1 MGSGGGGRGCA
12 EHERELQDDGIDE
25 NGNAIHSLILEFFRA
40 GETEKEKFTSKQLND
55 LAEADEKKKP
65 QVQHVKITLVTPY
78 DKLIFACYNTWVML
92 PWFSISALLKG
103 LDEDTLKTFAI
114 MNNFHPTRISP
125 LTDPILCANF
135 VKSMASID
143 QCPRSKH
150 RTSEITLYSIG
161 CVERML
167 RYYNYS
173 DITTISKDI
182 ITITFE
188 LLDQARMT
196 EQTNDK
202 QFWYSI
208 DNKKS
213 KRRKEKTL
221 SAAEKNEIDILN
233 IVSPSST
240 FANWA
245 AASSVCIIAIVT
257 FLIAVVAVLALIPLY
272 TSRDYKQQ
280 PSGEQ
285 YVINNLLLR
294 VQYDNST
301 PFNQIFIPTI
311 VQATQSPVIAAAASR
326 VVGFFIRA
334 GVTQY
339 INGNTTTRITN
350 LTIANSYLLNQACY
364 RALQSS
370 HYDPNLSACLITN
383 IAFVNITQY
392 SSTLSK
398 RRRRKRAIVESFITC
413 TTTIYYKNRCSD
425 SPTGYGLFYYITNQN
440 SVCRHQRLNEIN
452 SCFNSSTVQ
461 LQHVKNIV
469 INVQATQTVYIS
481 ANATGFAF
489 GSRNGTSGTTSTVAT
504 VTTTIAYPVAGTY
517 AMTVNAIYG
526 EVFTRYTV
534 FDGNLPTRRF
544 KQS

>member
-1 MGSGGGGRGCA
+1 MGSGEGGADVRSM
-12 EHERELQDDGIDE
+12 RDDGIDE
-25 NGNAIHSLILEFFRA
+25 DGNAIHPLILEFFRA
-40 GETEKEKFTSKQLND
+40 GETEKEKFKSKQLND
-55 LAEADEKKKP
+55 LAEADEKKKS

-78 DKLIFACYNTWVML
+78 DKLIFARYNTWVML

-114 MNNFHPTRISP
+114 MNNFHPTCISP

-143 QCPRSKH
+143 QCPR
-150 RTSEITLYSIG
+150 
-161 CVERML
+161 
-167 RYYNYS
+167 N
-173 DITTISKDI
+173 I
-182 ITITFE
+182 ITVRKQ
-188 LLDQARMT
+188 LLLNYWTGMT

-272 TSRDYKQQ
+272 ISRDYKQQ

-425 SPTGYGLFYYITNQN
+425 SPAGYGLFYYITNQN

-489 GSRNGTSGTTSTVAT
+489 GSRNGTGAIATTSTVAT

-534 FDGNLPTRRF
+534 FDGNLPT
-544 KQS
+544 QQGAQYYGSISLAQIDSAVNSQLD